1 MPPVTVPSPLVDLTT
16 AELAALR
23 GAALWYANYHA
34 SAVAGLAGDTAAY
47 AVEERRQFLD
57 LVAALDK
64 LDVRVRLPDALLD
77 SGARA
82 A

>member
-1 MPPVTVPSPLVDLTT
+1 VPLVTVPSPLVDLTA

-47 AVEERRQFLD
+47 AVEERGQYLD
-57 LVAALDK
+57 LVAALGK
-64 LDVRVRLPDALLD
+64 LGVRVRLPDALLD
-77 SGARA
+77 SRVRA